1 MRNPNHPGGGSAGLC
16 PRLLWRSA
24 NPQLP
29 VPKPDGQPPP
39 ACVAR
44 WPDCCAASSVVDH
57 RRAA

>member
-1 MRNPNHPGGGSAGLC
+1 MQNLNHPGGSSAGLC
-16 PRLLWRSA
+16 PRMLWRST
-24 NPQLP
+24 NTQLP

-44 WPDCCAASSVVDH
+44 WPDCCAASSAVDN